1 LWQRGCCRPYAGVPR
16 PGRLRG
22 GRFDRLPPLESLFF
36 CWPKR
41 KVTQRKWPSEQR
53 LAALCWDKPER
64 LRMVVAGHPWEATQ
78 RVLPS
83 AAQRARIAED
93 LKRSLASH
101 RPLLWLRSSRSY
113 AMRRTSPSPLAG
125 EGRGIATFTVVR
137 GGCSRKRREDELL
150 LLALR
155 GPRMTAAG
163 GRRKARRVAGMDA
176 GQFFDRTRMSCRK
189 TPQPA
194 RVPSGLCPKG
204 ASSGVLFLLA
214 LPPSRWLLS
223 LGQAR
228 ESDPASGRRSEA
240 RRRRARS
247 PQRDNQSPT
256 RWIPACTGM
265 TSKKSG
271 NAATERHGNRMASLR
286 LLKSDPPLQE

>member
-1 LWQRGCCRPYAGVPR
+1 
-16 PGRLRG
+16 
-22 GRFDRLPPLESLFF
+22 
-36 CWPKR
+36 
-41 KVTQRKWPSEQR
+41 
-53 LAALCWDKPER
+53 
-64 LRMVVAGHPWEATQ
+64 MVGTGHPWEATQ
-78 RVLPS
+78 RVLRS
-83 AAQRARIAED
+83 VAQRARIAED

-101 RPLLWLRSSRSY
+101 RSLLWLRSSRSY

-189 TPQPA
+189 PPQPA

-228 ESDPASGRRSEA
+228 ESNPASGRRWEA
-240 RRRRARS
+240 RSRRARS
-247 PQRDNQSPT
+247 RLPDNQAQSH
-256 RWIPACTGM
+256 WIPACAGM
-265 TSKKSG
+265 TIQTRG
-271 NAATERHGNRMASLR
+271 
-286 LLKSDPPLQE
+286 PLDDDLPHPRPLTHQWHTRDSC